1 MSLHYFVYRKIKF
14 TAQIVLAL
22 SDAYKYCLLFR
33 CEVLNGWSHC
43 TTMLWMVSLQMRWV
57 LERLFRQLPCLPTLL
72 KSKSSMDHSLL
83 LFLSR
88 KYSVCCRILWSV
100 FLLFYFYWSFL
111 ICVIYRTLSN
121 WLLEFEKWTPSIIV
135 VSYKVRLNFSKTSGY
150 PTVGPV
156 WSLNPQTR
164 AWQSTVLQPER
175 FRWLIIQLMFS
186 CRVHPT
192 CVVQLHLKSG
202 EESSML
208 YLLLM
213 SMWWKTNQ
221 SSQR

>member
-14 TAQIVLAL
+14 TAQTVLAL

-100 FLLFYFYWSFL
+100 FLLFYFYQSLL

-150 PTVGPV
+150 PTVSTV

-164 AWQSTVLQPER
+164 AWQSTALQPEH
-175 FRWLIIQLMFS
+175 FR
-186 CRVHPT
+186 
-192 CVVQLHLKSG
+192 
-202 EESSML
+202 
-208 YLLLM
+208 
-213 SMWWKTNQ
+213 
-221 SSQR
+221 

>member
-14 TAQIVLAL
+14 TAQIVLGL
-22 SDAYKYCLLFR
+22 SDAYKYWLVFR

-88 KYSVCCRILWSV
+88 KYRVCCRILWSV
-100 FLLFYFYWSFL
+100 FLLFYFYWSLL

-135 VSYKVRLNFSKTSGY
+135 VSYKVRQDFLKSSGY

-156 WSLNPQTR
+156 GSLNPQTH
-164 AWQSTVLQPER
+164 AWQSSAPQPEWSG
-175 FRWLIIQLMFS
+175 WLIIQIMFS
-186 CRVHPT
+186 RRVHPT
-192 CVVQLHLKSG
+192 CVVQLLLKSE

-213 SMWWKTNQ
+213 SMWWKTSQ